1 MSNYFD
7 KEKEICNLANSGK
20 SFVKGFKQEL
30 DGFSGKKL
38 FNTLVGLTQ
47 NLKGNNIY
55 LEIGVFRGK
64 TLLTNAVSNPHVRCV
79 GIDNFS
85 LFNESKTNKE
95 IVEKKI
101 KELNLKNVEL
111 LDMDYEFALDN
122 LNKFLKKDE
131 KVGVFFIDGPHD
143 YRSQLIPL
151 LKIEKYLANKSII
164 IIDDANYAHV
174 RQATKDFLTINNSFK
189 LLCEAYTETH
199 VANLEEIKKQNVL
212 DGWWNG
218 VNIIVK
224 DEKNYLEKNLPQI
237 DKENRDFHF
246 LTHDFMRSRYIE
258 INHEL
263 MSLITRLKNEPLND
277 RDIIEKIK
285 ILIKSHESNFP
296 NRYNHQNTY
305 SNELTNF
312 KLF

>member
-1 MSNYFD
+1 MLDYFN
-7 KEKEICNLANSGK
+7 KEKEICAQANAGK
-20 SFVKGFKQEL
+20 SFLKQFKEEIV
-30 DGFSGKKL
+30 GFSGKKL

-47 NLKGNNIY
+47 NLKENAIY
-55 LEIGVFRGK
+55 LEIGVYKGK
-64 TLLTNAVSNPHVRCV
+64 TLLTNAATNPQVRCI

-85 LFNESKTNKE
+85 LFNESKTNKD
-95 IVEKKI
+95 IVLKKI
-101 KELNLKNVEL
+101 EELNLKNVEL
-111 LDMDYEFALDN
+111 LDMDYEEALDN
-122 LNKFLKKDE
+122 LDKFLKKDE

-151 LKIEKYLANKSII
+151 LKIEKFLSNKSLI

-174 RQATKDFLTINNSFK
+174 RQATKDFLTINPSFK

-199 VANLEEIKKQNVL
+199 IANLEEDKKQNVI

-224 DEKNYLEKNLPQI
+224 DEQNYLDRNFPHI

-246 LTHDFMRSRYIE
+246 LNHDFMRSKYVE

-263 MSLITRLKNEPLND
+263 ISLITKLENNNFD
-277 RDIIEKIK
+277 DNNTIDQ
-285 ILIKSHESNFP
+285 IKSLIDIHNKKFP
-296 NRYNHQNTY
+296 DRYKHQNTY
-305 SNELTNF
+305 SDQLNNF

>member
-1 MSNYFD
+1 MSNYFH

-20 SFVKGFKQEL
+20 CFVKGFKEEL

-47 NLKGNNIY
+47 NLKGNDIY
-55 LEIGVFRGK
+55 LEIGVYRGK
-64 TLLTNAVSNPHVRCV
+64 TLLTNAASNPHVRCV

-151 LKIEKYLANKSII
+151 LKIEKYLTSKSII

-174 RQATKDFLTINNSFK
+174 RQATKDFLSINNSFK
-189 LLCEAYTETH
+189 LLCEAYTESH
-199 VANLEEIKKQNVL
+199 VANLEEVKKQNVL

-218 VNIIVK
+218 VNIIIK

-237 DKENRDFHF
+237 NKENRDFHF

-263 MSLITRLKNEPLND
+263 ISLITKLKNEPFND

-285 ILIKSHESNFP
+285 ILIKSHERNFP
-296 NRYNHQNTY
+296 NRYKHQNTY
-305 SNELTNF
+305 SNDLTNF

>member
-1 MSNYFD
+1 MSNYFH

-20 SFVKGFKQEL
+20 CFVKGFKQEL

-38 FNTLVGLTQ
+38 FNTIVGLTQ

-55 LEIGVFRGK
+55 LEIGVYRGK
-64 TLLTNAVSNPHVRCV
+64 TLLTNAASNPHVRCV

-151 LKIEKYLANKSII
+151 LKIEKYLTSKSII

-174 RQATKDFLTINNSFK
+174 RQATKDFLSINNSFK
-189 LLCEAYTETH
+189 LLCEAYTESH
-199 VANLEEIKKQNVL
+199 VANLEEVKKQNVL

-218 VNIIVK
+218 VNIIIK

-237 DKENRDFHF
+237 NKENRDFHF

-263 MSLITRLKNEPLND
+263 MSLITKLKNEPFND

-285 ILIKSHESNFP
+285 ILIKSHERNFP
-296 NRYNHQNTY
+296 NRYKHQNTY
-305 SNELTNF
+305 SNDLTNF